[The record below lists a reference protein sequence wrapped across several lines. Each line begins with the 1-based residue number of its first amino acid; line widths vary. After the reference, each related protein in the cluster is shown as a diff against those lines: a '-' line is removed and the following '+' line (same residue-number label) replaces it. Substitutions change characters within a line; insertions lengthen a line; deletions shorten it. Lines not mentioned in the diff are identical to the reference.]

1 MGESV
6 KKKLEIIF
14 VIIFSLAIVLTIID
28 LITINVTHKPMIILN
43 NEGETYYGL
52 LYNTYNCTEEN
63 KVYIKF
69 KTTKFSCPVTIKGDY
84 TIVDK
89 SKEIKNFACNE
100 ALEEI
105 YRNEDYSY
113 NLTCEKGSYVVVK
126 YENGTEETIKEAL
139 DNKNIEIKDLDIY
152 NIEYVKV
159 PLKTTII
166 DTDNNTIETPTTP
179 DTGSQTPTVPTTP
192 GGSTGG
198 STVPTTPG
206 GSTGGSTSS
215 STGSQ
220 VPTTPTIPSTSN
232 DTQIINPGINK
243 NIPITKPGISTN
255 KSIVVVD
262 KSAGQYC
269 LQAIEYFYKN
279 YYFTCIKSQSVYV
292 IIDGQEYLL
301 KYALNNGI
309 VTMDELEAAG
319 YKFNKNEDY
328 ADR

>member
-1 MGESV
+1 M
-6 KKKLEIIF
+6 KKSLKIII
-14 VIIFSLAIVLTIID
+14 VTILSLAIILTIID
-28 LITINVTHKPMIILN
+28 LITINVTHKPMIVIS

-52 LYNTYNCTEEN
+52 FYNTYNCKEEN

-89 SKEIKNFACNE
+89 SKEIKNFTCNE

-139 DNKNIEIKDLDIY
+139 DNNNIEIKDLDTY

-166 DTDNNTIETPTTP
+166 DSDNNIIETPTTP
-179 DTGSQTPTVPTTP
+179 DTGNQTPTAPTTP
-192 GGSTGG
+192 SGSTEG
-198 STVPTTPG
+198 TPTSP
-206 GSTGGSTSS
+206 

-220 VPTTPTIPSTSN
+220 APTTPTTPTIPSTSN
-232 DTQIINPGINK
+232 DTQIINPGIDK
-243 NIPITKPGISTN
+243 NLPITKPGISTN

-279 YYFTCIKSQSVYV
+279 YYFTCVKSQSVYV

-309 VTMDELEAAG
+309 VTMEELEAAG
-319 YKFNKNEDY
+319 YKFNKNGDY